1 MTSKIAAGARIP
13 LCHPADRERL
23 SRLPWLLLAFVFV
36 VAIMLRQ
43 VLPLNTDVSWLL
55 TIGERVL
62 DGQRLYVDIVE
73 INPPMAVLAY
83 LPGVAL
89 ARALGMDPKY
99 VIDAQILLL
108 AAASLLVTWR
118 ILFLFSLFVRV
129 RCVLLA
135 VLL

>member
-1 MTSKIAAGARIP
+1 MTSKIAAGAHIP
-13 LCHPADRERL
+13 LCHPADRAKL
-23 SRLPWLLLAFVFV
+23 PRLPWVLFALVFV
-36 VAIMLRQ
+36 VAILLRQ

-55 TIGERVL
+55 TIGERML

-99 VIDAQILLL
+99 VIDDQILLL

-118 ILFLFSLFVRV
+118 ILLISSMLDNVRWGSL
-129 RCVLLA
+129 A
-135 VLL
+135 IW